1 MAGLPLDRR
10 GRSWFYNRLSSVK
23 WSAMQAFIIRRILA
37 VIPTLIFTSVIVFA
51 SIRMIPGDVI
61 DLMLAQNDISTGNER
76 ALIEA
81 SLGLDKPIYVQ
92 YFVWAGNLLQGDLGR
107 SLWQNTP
114 VTEQLAATL
123 PITFELGFLAL
134 IVALSVA
141 IPIGIYS
148 AMRQDTAGDYVARSF
163 SLLMLAV
170 PSFWLGTLVMVFPS
184 VWWRWSPPLQYT
196 PFLEDPFGN
205 LAHMMVPAILLGLS
219 LSAVTMRMTRT
230 MMLEVLRQDYIRTA
244 RAKGLAERVVVLRHA
259 LRNCLIPVV
268 TLIGLQA
275 PLLIGGAVI
284 LEQIFVVPGMGL
296 LLLEAVFQRDYPVVT
311 GVFLVVGV
319 VILAINLLVDLTY
332 GFLDPKVRH

>member
-1 MAGLPLDRR
+1 
-10 GRSWFYNRLSSVK
+10 
-23 WSAMQAFIIRRILA
+23 MQTFIIRRLLA
-37 VIPTLIFTSVIVFA
+37 VIPTLLFTSVIVFA
-51 SIRMIPGDVI
+51 SIRLIPGDVI
-61 DLMLAQNDISTGNER
+61 DLMLAQNDISTGNDR

-92 YFVWAGNLLQGDLGR
+92 YFVWITDILQGDLGR

-123 PITFELGFLAL
+123 PITFELGLLAL
-134 IVALSVA
+134 MVALSVA

-148 AMRQDTAGDYVARSF
+148 AMRQDTAGDYIARSF
-163 SLLMLAV
+163 SLLMLAI

-184 VWWRWSPPLQYT
+184 VWWRWAPPLQYT
-196 PFLEDPFGN
+196 PFLEDPLGN
-205 LAHMMVPAILLGLS
+205 LGHLLVPAILLGLS

-244 RAKGLAERVVVLRHA
+244 RAKGLAENMVVLRHA

-319 VILAINLLVDLTY
+319 AILTINLIVDLTY

>member
-1 MAGLPLDRR
+1 
-10 GRSWFYNRLSSVK
+10 
-23 WSAMQAFIIRRILA
+23 MQAFIIRRILA
-37 VIPTLIFTSVIVFA
+37 LFPTLIFTSIIVFA
-51 SIRMIPGDVI
+51 SIRLIPGDVI
-61 DLMLAQNDISTGNER
+61 DLMLAQNDISTGSDR
-76 ALIEA
+76 AVIEA
-81 SLGLDKPIYVQ
+81 ALGLDKPIYVQ
-92 YFVWAGNLLQGDLGR
+92 YFLWVGDILQGDLGR

-114 VTEQLAATL
+114 VTEQLALTL
-123 PITFELGFLAL
+123 PITFELGALAL

-141 IPIGIYS
+141 LPIGIYS
-148 AMRQDTAGDYVARSF
+148 AMKQDTMGDYIARSF
-163 SLLMLAV
+163 SLLMLAI

-184 VWWRWSPPLQYT
+184 VWWRWAPPLQYT
-196 PFLEDPFGN
+196 PFLEDPLAN
-205 LAHMMVPAILLGLS
+205 LAHMFVPAVLLGLS

-244 RAKGLAERVVVLRHA
+244 RAKGLQENMVVLRHA
-259 LRNCLIPVV
+259 LRNCMIPVV

-284 LEQIFVVPGMGL
+284 LEQIFVVPGMGS

-319 VILAINLLVDLTY
+319 AILLIHLIADLTY